1 MSLTAVIYLT
11 TAALAVVLVLIVMV
25 TRRVIRTVP
34 GGGDA
39 RAVAQLAA
47 EIKRANDLAEG
58 RIAQL
63 EQRLAALE
71 QRGAASRGSVPP
83 AG

>member
-1 MSLTAVIYLT
+1 MSLTAVIYVT

-34 GGGDA
+34 GGGADG

-58 RIAQL
+58 RID
-63 EQRLAALE
+63 ALE
-71 QRGAASRGSVPP
+71 RRVEALERRGP